1 MLLSF
6 FFFFLFFF
14 SDFPVFLFC
23 PSRENNKIEEIP
35 PPSPLETDDR
45 NRWRLSCPP
54 GVSSLPTC
62 LVFSIRSKI
71 ETEDSLVVTKS
82 RLTCR
87 VFFIRSRI
95 ETGDGRR
102 LSGFSQGFLRHLR
115 RYRGRLSSPHG
126 VSSFHLCRLL
136 CQIND
141 RYRGRTLSGSSW
153 RFLLLH
159 VRVEDSV
166 RVDGVSS
173 VGDKFTTIDIFL
185 LSIHEC
191 MW

>member
-1 MLLSF
+1 MTTLLS
-6 FFFFLFFF
+6 
-14 SDFPVFLFC
+14 
-23 PSRENNKIEEIP
+23 SRSLISSHLPGLLHQIK
-35 PPSPLETDDR
+35 DR
-45 NRWRLSCPP
+45 NR
-54 GVSSLPTC
+54 
-62 LVFSIRSKI
+62 RSKPRALLSSQ
-71 ETEDSLVVTKS
+71 SLVPLVGSSSSDQGSKLVTDN
-82 RLTCR
+82 
-87 VFFIRSRI
+87 V
-95 ETGDGRR
+95 
-102 LSGFSQGFLRHLR
+102 SGFSRGFLRHLR

-136 CQIND
+136 RQINN

-173 VGDKFTTIDIFL
+173 VGDKFTTINIFL

-191 MW
+191 M